1 MDLYNL
7 SKNQQALKVLGNIQL
22 AALHIACM
30 MKGTVSSGDRL
41 VGIVYFTQI
50 SILLKTD
57 E

>member
-30 MKGTVSSGDRL
+30 MKGTVGSGDRL
-41 VGIVYFTQI
+41 VRIVFCTN
-50 SILLKTD
+50 
-57 E
+57 